1 MDFCSFASTP
11 LAEVDYGYPGIGE
24 TRVSA
29 VQQVIFLY
37 IRCWVICLRIQAHS
51 CLLFAMLTRAHVSG
65 SLNCSVRNAP
75 ETCLS
80 WSIDSV
86 CIFLQTVVCHPSPL
100 FCMCSFEPCQLVD
113 ERNCDGSDCG
123 VPPVCQVLCEPLT
136 FCKCSLF
143 QICEVGDCHRF
154 REEAVKLRE
163 GSGNLAAVIQ
173 GPRAPHV
180 SVVHSRCPDTGS
192 RAALSAQPVLSWLHM
207 FCSGVQWKEQPY
219 IRHAVLKAEQGRRS
233 RGQSTVLQEEGLAW
247 QNKPRTKPRVSGLGR
262 WRHPLGGMDVRAG
275 RMKARWVSR
284 GRRIRT

>member
-1 MDFCSFASTP
+1 
-11 LAEVDYGYPGIGE
+11 
-24 TRVSA
+24 
-29 VQQVIFLY
+29 
-37 IRCWVICLRIQAHS
+37 
-51 CLLFAMLTRAHVSG
+51 MLTRAHVSG
-65 SLNCSVRNAP
+65 SLNCAVRNAP

-143 QICEVGDCHRF
+143 QMCEVGDCHRF

-173 GPRAPHV
+173 GPRAPPTSRWFTPDVLILGHV
-180 SVVHSRCPDTGS
+180 QPSL
-192 RAALSAQPVLSWLHM
+192 LSPSCLGCTCFVPG
-207 FCSGVQWKEQPY
+207 FSG
-219 IRHAVLKAEQGRRS
+219 RS
-233 RGQSTVLQEEGLAW
+233 S
-247 QNKPRTKPRVSGLGR
+247 
-262 WRHPLGGMDVRAG
+262 H
-275 RMKARWVSR
+275 
-284 GRRIRT
+284 I

>member
-1 MDFCSFASTP
+1 
-11 LAEVDYGYPGIGE
+11 
-24 TRVSA
+24 
-29 VQQVIFLY
+29 
-37 IRCWVICLRIQAHS
+37 
-51 CLLFAMLTRAHVSG
+51 MLTRAHVSG

-75 ETCLS
+75 ETYLS

-86 CIFLQTVVCHPSPL
+86 CIFLQTVVCNPSRL

-113 ERNCDGSDCG
+113 ERNRDGSDRG

-143 QICEVGDCHRF
+143 QMCEVGDCHRF

-173 GPRAPHV
+173 GPHAPHV

-219 IRHAVLKAEQGRRS
+219 IRHACSQGRAGQALQGPEYSLTRGRGVAEQATYQSPSQWAGTLTSPSGRNGCQGREDE
-233 RGQSTVLQEEGLAW
+233 STLSEPRA
-247 QNKPRTKPRVSGLGR
+247 QNQNLTCWDALTVSG
-262 WRHPLGGMDVRAG
+262 
-275 RMKARWVSR
+275 R
-284 GRRIRT
+284 GWGVLLRSEEPEE